1 MTIKNNFKRKL
12 AYLEKYTDS
21 GHKVESELLFPF
33 HSIFYFLSHVRH
45 WYQCTLTLEKRG
57 KLLHKIK

>member
-12 AYLEKYTDS
+12 AYLEEYIDL
-21 GHKVESELLFPF
+21 GHKVENEHLFSF

-45 WYQCTLTLEKRG
+45 WCQFTPTLEKRG
-57 KLLHKIK
+57 KLLHKMK